1 MIDYKAYGDL
11 YAHLTDTYLTG
22 GMDLIVDCVGDDT
35 FFRRSPSYLQASG
48 KFLSIVGR
56 AQGIYSFLM
65 HQVRP
70 TMLGGTPRS
79 YKILGLAPSGTGARE
94 VAKLVDEGLIGEVL
108 VDSEYGMDDALL
120 AYEKLATKRA
130 RGKIVIKVRE

>member
-1 MIDYKAYGDL
+1 
-11 YAHLTDTYLTG
+11 LTG
-22 GMDLIVDCVGDDT
+22 QLDLVIDCVGDDT
-35 FFRRSPSYLQASG
+35 LFRRSPSYLQPNG

-94 VAKLVDEGLIGEVL
+94 VAQLVNDGLVKEIL
-108 VDSEYGMDDALL
+108 VDSEYRMGDALL

-130 RGKIVIKVRE
+130 KGKIVIRVQE